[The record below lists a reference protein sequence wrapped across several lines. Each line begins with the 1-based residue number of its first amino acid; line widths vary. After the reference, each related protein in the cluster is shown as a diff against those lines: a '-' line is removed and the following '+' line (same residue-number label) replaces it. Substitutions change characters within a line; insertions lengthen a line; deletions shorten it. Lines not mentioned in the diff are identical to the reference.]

1 QPTCRQLA
9 ALALR
14 ADLDQIMSTSRPGS
28 LIQIL
33 DDVFDRLDQ
42 MAQDS
47 DVRILV
53 YSEPRRVVVFD
64 SADSLEA
71 GTTLNG
77 TIEDYPIT
85 QRFMRNIIVPIASG
99 IAGSFVDKGQEWLF
113 FGLSRLRS
121 LRGESYY
128 ILFADPRPT
137 QSLQDALTEFGTELL
152 PLLAQAAVVGMLV
165 ALALAIL
172 ISRSI
177 AQPLQTVAK

>member
-1 QPTCRQLA
+1 MMGLRERLLASYLLLLAITIGVFLFAAIYILNTRPAPPQPTWRQLA
-9 ALALR
+9 ALALS
-14 ADLDQIMSTSRPGS
+14 ADLDQIMRTSRPGS
-28 LIQIL
+28 LIQSL

-42 MAQDS
+42 LAQDS

-53 YSEPRRVVVFD
+53 YSEPRRVVLFD

-121 LRGESYY
+121 LGGGSY
-128 ILFADPRPT
+128 
-137 QSLQDALTEFGTELL
+137 
-152 PLLAQAAVVGMLV
+152 
-165 ALALAIL
+165 
-172 ISRSI
+172 
-177 AQPLQTVAK
+177 